1 LTCHYSHSFVI
12 FSGERARPLKK
23 QLFQNQIQHADKK
36 LKPRKHALP
45 AYHKIKIKI
54 NCYKQITGFS
64 RYVLAKM
71 TTAGKQKG
79 GAGDFG

>member
-12 FSGERARPLKK
+12 SRGERAPPLKK

-36 LKPRKHALP
+36 LKPQKYALP
-45 AYHKIKIKI
+45 AYHKINIKI
-54 NCYKQITGFS
+54 NYYKQVTGFS
-64 RYVLAKM
+64 QLILAKM